1 VILTL
6 QALIFINDAD
16 QEAEDSVKIQNNDEK
31 NKDHYDDD
39 NNNVNEDIKNQNEF

>member
-1 VILTL
+1 MSTL
-6 QALIFINDAD
+6 QVLIFTDDVD

-39 NNNVNEDIKNQNEF
+39 DNNSVNKDTKN